1 MRIGALHLETPL
13 LLAPL
18 AGVTNLPFRLVAREA
33 GCAMVFTEMV
43 SAEGLARRCAHTLP
57 YLRSLPAERP
67 LSVQLFG
74 ADPAAMAE
82 AAALVQASGA
92 DAVDINFGCAVRKVT
107 RTGAGVALM
116 RTAATAEALL
126 TAVRSAV
133 RLPLTIKLRSG
144 WDGSG
149 RQALEIGSM
158 AEACGVDAVILHPRT
173 AGQKFSGR
181 ADWALIA
188 ALKQRL
194 QIPVIG
200 NGDVCSAEDAR
211 RMMAETGCD
220 AVMIGRKAIGYPRI
234 FTEAAA
240 LLAGRAAAPD
250 LATERLRV
258 MQRYAELTCACY
270 ETTAARALLRCRLG
284 WFAKGMRGGAA
295 LRQAL
300 AGAQS
305 VAQAL
310 ELAESHCRAVEVAGD
325 AAGTPPA
332 VT

>member
-1 MRIGALHLETPL
+1 MRIGPLHLETPL

-33 GCAMVFTEMV
+33 GCGMVFTEMV
-43 SAEGLARRCAHTLP
+43 SAEGLARRCEHTLP
-57 YLRSLPAERP
+57 YLRSVPAERP

-107 RTGAGVALM
+107 RTGSGVALM
-116 RTAATAEALL
+116 RTPGTAEALL
-126 TAVRSAV
+126 TAVRKAV
-133 RLPLTIKLRSG
+133 RIPLTIKLRSG
-144 WDGSG
+144 WDDSG
-149 RQALEIGSM
+149 QQALDIGAM

-173 AGQKFSGR
+173 AGQKFAGR

-188 ALKQRL
+188 ALKRRL
-194 QIPVIG
+194 RIPVIG
-200 NGDVCSAEDAR
+200 NGDIRSAEDAR
-211 RMMAETGCD
+211 RMMDETGCD
-220 AVMIGRKAIGYPRI
+220 AVMIGRRAIGYPRI
-234 FTEAAA
+234 FAETAA
-240 LLAGRAAAPD
+240 LLAGRAVAPD
-250 LATERLRV
+250 HPLDRLQV
-258 MQRYAELTCACY
+258 MRRYAVLTLECY
-270 ETTAARALLRCRLG
+270 GEEVARALLRGRLG

-300 AGAQS
+300 AGVES

-310 ELAESHCRAVEVAGD
+310 DLVEGHCRAAG
-325 AAGTPPA
+325 AARFC
-332 VT
+332 

>member
-1 MRIGALHLETPL
+1 MKIGALQLERPL

-74 ADPAAMAE
+74 ADPAVMAE
-82 AAALVQASGA
+82 AAAIVQAAGA

-107 RTGAGVALM
+107 RTGSGVALM
-116 RTAATAEALL
+116 RTPDRAAAVIA
-126 TAVRSAV
+126 AVRRAV
-133 RLPLTIKLRSG
+133 SLPLTIKLRSG
-144 WDGSG
+144 WDRSG

-181 ADWALIA
+181 ADWSLIA
-188 ALKQRL
+188 ALKARL
-194 QIPVIG
+194 RVPVIG
-200 NGDVCSAEDAR
+200 NGDVCSAGDAL

-220 AVMIGRKAIGYPRI
+220 AVMIGRRAIGTPRV
-234 FTEAAA
+234 FAEAAA
-240 LLAGRAAAPD
+240 LFAGRPAAPD
-250 LATERLRV
+250 LPLERLRV
-258 MQRYAELTCACY
+258 MRRYADLTRECY
-270 ETTAARALLRCRLG
+270 GETVAAALLRCRLG

-300 AGAQS
+300 AGAAS
-305 VAQAL
+305 VEQAL
-310 ELAESHCRAVEVAGD
+310 ELAEAHCRAAEAQRE
-325 AAGTPPA
+325 
-332 VT
+332 